1 MSLIPKAI
9 ELAFAAHE
17 GQTRDEGTPYVEH
30 PLRVWDA
37 FKQHRPLGETTIRHY
52 EELGC
57 IAILHDVLEDCDV
70 TYAQLESEFSA
81 FVAEGVRLLTKQPL
95 RAGEDKAARDAAYF
109 AALRE
114 APRDIQLIKLL
125 DRLDNLTSLAAS
137 PVPGKVAR
145 YVEETER
152 IFLPWAKEVSPRLHA
167 DLKLH
172 VEDLKRGLTASS

>member
-9 ELAFAAHE
+9 ELAFSAHA

-30 PLRVWDA
+30 PLRVWES
-37 FKQHRPLGETTIRHY
+37 FKGHRPLGETPIRRY

-70 TYAQLESEFSA
+70 SYEDLVRDFSE
-81 FVAEGVRLLTKQPL
+81 FVAEGVRLLTKFPP
-95 RAGEDKAARDAAYF
+95 RAPQDKAARDAAYY

-114 APRDIQLIKLL
+114 APVDIQLIKLL
-125 DRLDNLTSLAAS
+125 DRLDNLAGLGTS

-145 YVEETER
+145 YIEETER
-152 IFLPWAKEVSPRLHA
+152 VFLPWAEAVSPRVHREIGLHLG
-167 DLKLH
+167 DLR
-172 VEDLKRGLTASS
+172 EGLAASN